1 MVGFRQNNIFN
12 RWLARWEKDIV
23 TKEHISSHG
32 IFRHSNKRTYWLRD
46 EWAHAEAQR
55 QGGCAK
61 KGLTQRRGEKEAAR
75 GFLNL
80 NLRSSNGWPVIK
92 GIDVGAGLRAGP
104 PVWNK
109 RYMQYEMPTYRWH
122 AMATPCTH
130 NHNTAF
136 SQPLYRATGTNIL
149 CTHGHYATFSKTL
162 YRISATIA
170 PCTRNINTAFHQP

>member
-1 MVGFRQNNIFN
+1 MASPGAGGPGLCGGPAPRTQPHAHRPTPVLRRLRLRFLDRIMGGFRQNNISY
-12 RWLARWEKDIV
+12 RWLARWKKDIV
-23 TKEHISSHG
+23 TKEHI
-32 IFRHSNKRTYWLRD
+32 
-46 EWAHAEAQR
+46 
-55 QGGCAK
+55 GCAK

-130 NHNTAF
+130 NHCATFYQPLYRIFTTMAHCTHNLYTAF
-136 SQPLYRATGTNIL
+136 SQP
-149 CTHGHYATFSKTL
+149 
-162 YRISATIA
+162 
-170 PCTRNINTAFHQP
+170 

>member
-1 MVGFRQNNIFN
+1 MN
-12 RWLARWEKDIV
+12 
-23 TKEHISSHG
+23 
-32 IFRHSNKRTYWLRD
+32 
-46 EWAHAEAQR
+46 
-55 QGGCAK
+55 
-61 KGLTQRRGEKEAAR
+61 GLTQRHRDKEAAR

-130 NHNTAF
+130 
-136 SQPLYRATGTNIL
+136 S
-149 CTHGHYATFSKTL
+149 HYAAFSKTL

>member
-1 MVGFRQNNIFN
+1 MARAVGKRHSNKRTYQLTRYF
-12 RWLARWEKDIV
+12 LDIV
-23 TKEHISSHG
+23 TKEHI
-32 IFRHSNKRTYWLRD
+32 
-46 EWAHAEAQR
+46 
-55 QGGCAK
+55 GCAK

-130 NHNTAF
+130 NHCTAF
-136 SQPLYRATGTNIL
+136 SQTLYHVPTTIIPHFRNYYIVRPQQIYRAP
-149 CTHGHYATFSKTL
+149 
-162 YRISATIA
+162 IA
-170 PCTRNINTAFHQP
+170 ITPHFPKRYTVYPQPLHRN